1 MVPATGTLITD
12 QERNVSQAARQN
24 IIKARDEVR
33 SLESMT
39 KASGSTRSQQYTKAL
54 AALNTAYEAL
64 DRARSMN
71 R

>member
-1 MVPATGTLITD
+1 MVPAMGTLITD

-33 SLESMT
+33 SLEAMT
-39 KASGSTRSQQYTKAL
+39 KASGSTRSQQYARAL